1 MKQLSQTFEFCGL
14 LFVTALV
21 RPKVQIFFSV
31 FANFDWFALIGMDI
45 VNSTFHQLSLLI
57 SELTC
62 EEYRTKTTIANFF
75 LWSHVVKMKHT
86 CILACY
92 LIKKPSFTDDFT
104 YPCTGKKLSTKSFEF
119 EKRKGISHPH
129 FTLWFLRYVYT
140 YQ

>member
-62 EEYRTKTTIANFF
+62 EEYRTKTTSANFF
-75 LWSHVVKMKHT
+75 YDLMLLK
-86 CILACY
+86 
-92 LIKKPSFTDDFT
+92 
-104 YPCTGKKLSTKSFEF
+104 
-119 EKRKGISHPH
+119 
-129 FTLWFLRYVYT
+129 
-140 YQ
+140 